1 MNLEKY
7 LEKNYSVLEYMRE
20 GLLEALKSQPILMI
34 EEIQKVLQN
43 PQSSDFE
50 KVEQI
55 TGIFEQYGVSAGTC
69 HDF

>member
-7 LEKNYSVLEYMRE
+7 LEKNCSVLEYMRE